1 MQRKEIEKVYIK
13 KINELKKHDEAYFE
27 QDSPI
32 IPDKD
37 YDIIKQEIL
46 NLEKKYNYLKN
57 KNSPSKKVGYEPSG
71 KFKKI
76 EHDIPML
83 SLANAFSKENI
94 KDFLKKIKNFLNIKD
109 SEKIVF
115 SAEPKI
121 DGISASLKYIDGIF
135 TLGLSRGDGK
145 TGEDITNNL
154 KTIKDIPKKINKPN
168 FPKILDVRGEVYI
181 SKLDFKKIAEQF
193 ANPRNAAGGSLRQ
206 KDPNETKK
214 IPLKFVAY
222 GFGTVEPKNFEK
234 QSEYLKLLKT
244 WGFNTNS
251 LNKLVSTIEDIEKNH
266 RMIETQRS
274 TIDYDLDGLVYKVD
288 NLKLQNRLGFVSNS
302 PRWAIAHKFSAEKG
316 FSIIK
321 NIEIQVGR
329 TGALTPVAKIEP
341 VNIGGVVV
349 SNATLHNE
357 DEINRKDIRIGD
369 TACIQR
375 AGDVIPQVLYV
386 DKEKRNKNTKKFNF
400 PNKCPSC
407 GSKTKKEF
415 NYSTKKRD
423 VVTRCP
429 DPKFSCKEILR
440 EKLKH
445 FVSKDAL
452 NIDGFGKK
460 IIQNFWDLNM
470 IKNPA
475 DIFNLN
481 FKKISSLEGWGDLSA
496 SNLEKAIKK
505 SKKISLDKLIF
516 AIGIRHI
523 GQENAKTLAK
533 YFINIKKFEEL
544 FVREK
549 RKKILNHLLELDGI
563 GETQVNSLETFF
575 SNSNNLNAVSNLMKE
590 LNVTDFKTSKS
601 GIFYGKTIMFTGGL
615 SKMSRAEAKALVEKE
630 GGKILGAVS
639 KKLDYLVVGDSKPTP
654 KKIEKAKQ
662 LNIKILD
669 ENNWYGLL
677 NRWTGID

>member
-1 MQRKEIEKVYIK
+1 MQRKQIEQEYLK
-13 KINELKKHDEAYFE
+13 KISKLKKYDKAYFE
-27 QDSPI
+27 DDNPLIS
-32 IPDKD
+32 DKN
-37 YDIIKQEIL
+37 YDDIKAEIL
-46 NLEKKYNYLKN
+46 SLEKKYSFLKN
-57 KNSPSKKVGYEPSG
+57 ENSPSIKVGYQPSD
-71 KFKKI
+71 KFKKVP
-76 EHDIPML
+76 HSVPML
-83 SLANAFSKENI
+83 SLSNAFSKENI

-121 DGISASLKYIDGIF
+121 DGISASLKYLDGIF

-145 TGEDITNNL
+145 IGEDITNNL
-154 KTIKDIPKKINKPN
+154 KTIQDIPKKIKKSN
-168 FPKILDVRGEVYI
+168 FPKILEVRGEVYI
-181 SKLDFKKIAEQF
+181 SKSDFKKITKKF

-222 GFGTVEPKNFEK
+222 GFGIVEPKNFEK
-234 QSEYLKLLKT
+234 QSEYLRMLKE

-251 LNKLVSTIEDIEKNH
+251 HNRLVSTIEE
-266 RMIETQRS
+266 IETNHKEIENQRLN
-274 TIDYDLDGLVYKVD
+274 INYDLDGLVYKVD
-288 NLKLQNRLGFVSNS
+288 NIKLQNRLGSVSNS
-302 PRWAIAHKFSAEKG
+302 PRWAIAHKFSSEKG

-341 VNIGGVVV
+341 INVGGVVV

-369 TACIQR
+369 TVCIQR

-386 DKEKRNKNTKKFNF
+386 DKDKRNKNEKKFKF
-400 PNKCPSC
+400 PDKCPSC
-407 GSKTKKEF
+407 GSKTIKEF
-415 NYSTKKRD
+415 NYITKKKD
-423 VVTRCP
+423 AVTRCP
-429 DPKFSCKEILR
+429 DPKFNCKEILR

-445 FVSKDAL
+445 FVSKEAL

-470 IKNPA
+470 IKYPS
-475 DIFNLN
+475 DIFSLN
-481 FKKISSLEGWGDLSA
+481 FKKISSLDGWGDLSA

-505 SKKISLDKLIF
+505 SQKISLDKLIF

-533 YFINIKKFEEL
+533 YFLNIKKFEEL
-544 FVREK
+544 FDKEK
-549 RKKILNHLLELDGI
+549 RKKTLNYLIELDGI
-563 GETQVNSLETFF
+563 GETQIHSLETFF
-575 SNSNNLNAVSNLMKE
+575 SNSSNLNTVSNLIKK
-590 LNVTDFKTSKS
+590 LNVTDYKTSKS
-601 GIFYGKTIMFTGGL
+601 GIFYGKAIMFTGGL

-630 GGKILGAVS
+630 GGKVLGAAS
-639 KKLDYLVVGDSKPTP
+639 KKLDYLVVGDSKPIP
-654 KKIEKAKQ
+654 KKIEKAKK
-662 LNIKILD
+662 LKIKILD
-669 ENNWYGLL
+669 ENNWYALL
-677 NRWTGID
+677 NR

>member
-1 MQRKEIEKVYIK
+1 MQKKKIEKTYLK
-13 KINELKKHDEAYFE
+13 KINELRKHDKAYFE
-27 QDSPI
+27 QDDPI
-32 IPDKD
+32 ISDKE
-37 YDIIKQEIL
+37 YDHIKQEIL
-46 NLEKKYNYLKN
+46 ELESRHNFLKS
-57 KNSPSKKVGYEPSG
+57 KDSPSKKVGYTPSS
-71 KFKKI
+71 KFKKVK
-76 EHDIPML
+76 HGTPML

-94 KDFLKKIKNFLNIKD
+94 EDFLKKIKNFLNIKD
-109 SEKIVF
+109 SEKIIF

-121 DGISASLKYIDGIF
+121 DGISASLKYVDGVF
-135 TLGLSRGDGK
+135 QLGLSRGDGK
-145 TGEDITNNL
+145 IGEDITNNL
-154 KTIKDIPKKINKPN
+154 KTVGDIPKKISKPN
-168 FPKILDVRGEVYI
+168 FPKILDVRGEIYI
-181 SKLDFKKIAEQF
+181 SKTDFKKIDKKF

-222 GFGTVEPKNFEK
+222 GFGIVEPKNFEK

-251 LNKLVSTIEDIEKNH
+251 FNRLVSTTEEIEKNYK
-266 RMIETQRS
+266 MIEAQRS
-274 TIDYDLDGLVYKVD
+274 AIDYDLDGLVYKVD
-288 NLKLQNRLGFVSNS
+288 NIKLQNRLGFVSNS

-357 DEINRKDIRIGD
+357 DEINRKDIRVGD
-369 TACIQR
+369 IVCIQR

-386 DKEKRNKNTKKFNF
+386 DKEKRSKNTKKFYF
-400 PNKCPSC
+400 PDKCPSC
-407 GSKTKKEF
+407 GSKTIKEF
-415 NYSTKKRD
+415 NYSRNKKD
-423 VVTRCP
+423 AVTRCP
-429 DPKFSCKEILR
+429 DLKFSCKEILR

-445 FVSKDAL
+445 FVSKEAL

-460 IIQNFWDLNM
+460 IIQNFWDLKM
-470 IKNPA
+470 IKYPA

-481 FKKISSLEGWGDLSA
+481 FKKISSLDGWGDLSA
-496 SNLEKAIKK
+496 SNLERSIKK
-505 SKKISLDKLIF
+505 SQKIPLDKLIF

-533 YFINIKKFEEL
+533 YFVGIKKFQEL
-544 FVREK
+544 FDKEK
-549 RKKILNHLLELDGI
+549 RKIILNLLLELDGI

-575 SNSNNLNAVSNLMKE
+575 SNSSNLNTVSNLIKN
-590 LNVTDFKTSKS
+590 LTVIDYKISKS

-630 GGKILGAVS
+630 GGKILGTVS
-639 KKLDYLVVGDSKPTP
+639 KKLDYLVAGDSKPTS

-662 LNIKILD
+662 FNIEILD
-669 ENNWYGLL
+669 ENSWYSLL
-677 NRWTGID
+677 NR

>member
-1 MQRKEIEKVYIK
+1 MQKKDIEKVYIE
-13 KINELKKHDEAYFE
+13 KINKLKKFNRAYFKY
-27 QDSPI
+27 DNPI
-32 IPDKD
+32 ISDRD
-37 YDIIKQEIL
+37 YDFIKQEIL
-46 NLEKKYNYLKN
+46 DLEKKYSYLKN
-57 KNSPSKKVGYEPSG
+57 KNSPSEKVGYEPSS
-71 KFKKI
+71 KFKKV

-94 KDFLKKIKNFLNIKD
+94 EDFLKKIKNFLNIKD
-109 SEKIVF
+109 YEKIVF

-145 TGEDITNNL
+145 IGEDITNNL
-154 KTIKDIPKKINKPN
+154 KTIKNIPKKINNPS

-181 SKLDFKKIAEQF
+181 SKSDFKKISKKF

-206 KDPNETKK
+206 KDANETKK

-222 GFGTVEPKNFEK
+222 AFGAVEPKNFDK
-234 QSEYLKLLKT
+234 QSEYLKLLKI

-266 RMIETQRS
+266 KMIETQRS
-274 TIDYDLDGLVYKVD
+274 KIDYDLDGLVYKVD
-288 NLKLQNRLGFVSNS
+288 DLKLQNRLGFVSNS

-316 FSIIK
+316 FSVIK
-321 NIEIQVGR
+321 NIQIQVGR

-341 VNIGGVVV
+341 VNVGGVVV

-369 TACIQR
+369 TICIQR

-386 DKEKRNKNTKKFNF
+386 EKEKRSKNTKKFNF

-407 GSKTKKEF
+407 GSKTIKEF
-415 NYSTKKRD
+415 NYSTKKKD
-423 VVTRCP
+423 AVTRCP
-429 DPKFSCKEILR
+429 DPKFNCKEILR

-470 IKNPA
+470 IRYPA

-481 FKKISSLEGWGDLSA
+481 FRKISSLDGWGDLSA

-505 SKKISLDKLIF
+505 SKRISLDKLIF
-516 AIGIRHI
+516 SIGIRHI

-544 FVREK
+544 FNKEK
-549 RKKILNHLLELDGI
+549 RKKILYYLLELDGI
-563 GETQVNSLETFF
+563 GETQINSLEIFF
-575 SNSNNLNAVSNLMKE
+575 SNSDNVTTVSNLIKE
-590 LNVTDFKTSKS
+590 LNVTDFKTSKT

-615 SKMSRAEAKALVEKE
+615 SKMSRAEAKSLVEKE
-630 GGKILGAVS
+630 GGKILGTVS
-639 KKLDYLVVGDSKPTP
+639 KKLDYLVVGDSKPTF
-654 KKIEKAKQ
+654 KKVEKAKQ
-662 LNIKILD
+662 LNIKILK
-669 ENNWYGLL
+669 ENNWYSLS
-677 NRWTGID
+677 NR